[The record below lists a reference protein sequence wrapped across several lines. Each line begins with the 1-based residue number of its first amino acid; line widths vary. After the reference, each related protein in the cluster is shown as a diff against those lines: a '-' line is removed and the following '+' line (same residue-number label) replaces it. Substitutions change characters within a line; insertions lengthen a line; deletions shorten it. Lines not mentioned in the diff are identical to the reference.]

1 MKHFFILFGSIAV
14 LAGCDT
20 PKFGFK
26 YDAVKELS
34 VDGNDYKVYYNE
46 TQAQAVRTN
55 NVGIRSR
62 QAAAD
67 GGVQAIILA
76 TDCQIK
82 RVDPKSDAVLII
94 ARIKC

>member
-1 MKHFFILFGSIAV
+1 MKHFLILLCSVFV

-26 YDAVKELS
+26 YDTVKELN
-34 VDGNDYKVYYNE
+34 VDGNSYKVYFNE
-46 TQAQAVRTN
+46 TDAQAVRTN
-55 NVGIRSR
+55 NVGIRAR

-76 TDCQIK
+76 TECKIK